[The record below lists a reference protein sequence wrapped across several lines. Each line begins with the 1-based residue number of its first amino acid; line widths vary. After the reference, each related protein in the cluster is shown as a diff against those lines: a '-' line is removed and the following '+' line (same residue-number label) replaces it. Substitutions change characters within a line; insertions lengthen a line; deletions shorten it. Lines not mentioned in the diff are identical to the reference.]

1 MTKRSNLTNFLKAS
15 TMAILFQAF
24 VLSYVPGE
32 RDFDKSKELKLNKND
47 EVAYVSH
54 KNEKEAINEIKD
66 IAKESQYEES
76 WLHFPS
82 DKSWYEVGINSK
94 IGEGKNYIS
103 KVEVDSGKFV
113 GAIRNSD
120 SKKAVLVHNHPGNEE
135 VISTNDYTPSI
146 SDIKTLEKFRSLYKK
161 IRPSGE
167 IIGGIVSVHGLTS
180 YEKEPNI
187 FNDFLPKTIKN
198 FHEFSYRSI
207 SNSLK
212 EKSSFHDFESGLKIK
227 YKEFEK
233 VDYSK
238 NNSYHGGGGKFYEIL
253 E

>member
-1 MTKRSNLTNFLKAS
+1 MAKRSNLTNFLKVT
-15 TMAILFQAF
+15 TMAILVPASI
-24 VLSYVPGE
+24 LSYIPE
-32 RDFDKSKELKLNKND
+32 EEDFDKSEKLKLNRD
-47 EVAYVSH
+47 DGVAYVSH

-94 IGEGKNYIS
+94 IGEGKDYIS
-103 KVEVDSGKFV
+103 KVDVDLGKFV
-113 GAIRNSD
+113 AAIRNSD

-135 VISTNDYTPSI
+135 IISTNDYTPSI
-146 SDIKTLEKFRSLYKK
+146 SDIETLEKFGSLYEK

-167 IIGGIVSVHGLTS
+167 LIGGIVSVHGITS
-180 YEKEPNI
+180 YRKESPLNEILPN
-187 FNDFLPKTIKN
+187 TIKIIP
-198 FHEFSYRSI
+198 EFTYGSI
-207 SNSLK
+207 SNSL
-212 EKSSFHDFESGLKIK
+212 EESNSYYDFESGLKIK
-227 YKEFEK
+227 YREFE
-233 VDYSK
+233 DIDHSK